1 MPADRPDPR
10 IETIVAEA
18 LRRRPTRRRRAN
30 GLPRSNACEHD
41 FVLRQSVEKRIE
53 DSARASGSP
62 ENETT
67 GLDPD
72 ATEDVAADGGG
83 QGTAGPIPSD
93 RVIAGL
99 GTHIGRY
106 RLVEKIGEG
115 GMWGHRLSRDARESG
130 TPRSRAQDHQTRD
143 GFRPGDRPLR
153 GRAPGAGTHG
163 PSKHRQG
170 PGRRDDRYGP
180 SLFCH
185 GPRRGGP
192 HHDLCDRNRLTP
204 QERLESC

>member
-1 MPADRPDPR
+1 MPADRLDPK

-18 LRRRPTRRRRAN
+18 LRKTDPAERVAFLDQT
-30 GLPRSNACEHD
+30 CEHD

-115 GMWGHRLSRDARESG
+115 GMGIVYRGMQEESAGIGYREVAA
-130 TPRSRAQDHQTRD
+130 PRSSNQGWIPDQVIAR
-143 GFRPGDRPLR
+143 FE
-153 GRAPGAGTHG
+153 AG
-163 PSKHRQG
+163 
-170 PGRRDDRYGP
+170 
-180 SLFCH
+180 
-185 GPRRGGP
+185 
-192 HHDLCDRNRLTP
+192 
-204 QERLESC
+204 